1 MEEPDRVEL
10 KCCMFLNI
18 SSDDS
23 LHLCHSL
30 CAAKSG
36 LHFQVAESL
45 MRNMMGGSLLS
56 FVLNDDCS

>member
-10 KCCMFLNI
+10 KCCMLLNI

-30 CAAKSG
+30 CPVKSC
-36 LHFQVAESL
+36 LHFQVSGSL
-45 MRNMMGGSLLS
+45 MRNIMGVSLLS
-56 FVLNDDCS
+56 FILNDDCL